1 MRCQEMVGHLVTH
14 IGSGVTA
21 EVDASLNI
29 LYDLV
34 HAQTALMAPFTV
46 FVKVSHKGHLGSK
59 AMEYP
64 RVVFEIDLGRR
75 SVGVCYRLKKYI
87 ILKSFF

>member
-1 MRCQEMVGHLVTH
+1 MVGHLVTH

-46 FVKVSHKGHLGSK
+46 FVKVSCQGHTDQGH
-59 AMEYP
+59 E
-64 RVVFEIDLGRR
+64 VV
-75 SVGVCYRLKKYI
+75 
-87 ILKSFF
+87 